1 MTAVTYHKSATKDVR
16 PFFEAASL
24 EQSLDDAQIRLFE
37 DQPFTDTTSFVVDDQ
52 EVPRLAIAVK
62 PNLSEQVLKEGPIK
76 RSKLALV
83 VTAFNPFLKRTEVV
97 SKVVLSGPAPDEV
110 ELGAE
115 ILERLGGGSNMT
127 VQVAL
132 CLVVELAQ
140 EPGKPFML
148 GHWLAKKSF
157 DLRPPKPAEDFGV
170 EPMDDAGWKA
180 MNLPAKTLYYV
191 EYYGHVNEP
200 ASKDMQIAKVW
211 VHEDVYKKLAADSN
225 KLARPVMAF
234 LAAEIPCQILM
245 ASFEDW
251 KDAEAPEPR
260 SPLSAFLKRINKAQ
274 PTSFTQLKE
283 LLSEPGQARLR
294 AILHVDQQTVRQVA
308 EA

>member
-1 MTAVTYHKSATKDVR
+1 MTAITYHKTATKDVR

-24 EQSLDDAQIRLFE
+24 EQSLDGAQIRLFE
-37 DQPFTDTTSFVVDDQ
+37 DQPFTETTSFVIEDQ
-52 EVPRLAIAVK
+52 EVGKLAVVVK
-62 PNLSEQVLKEGPIK
+62 PNVSDRVLQEGAIK
-76 RSKLALV
+76 RGKLALV
-83 VTAFNPFLKRTEVV
+83 VTAVNPFLKRTELVG
-97 SKVVLSGPAPDEV
+97 KFVLSGPAPEEV
-110 ELGAE
+110 PLGAE
-115 ILERLGGGSNMT
+115 VLERLGGGANMT
-127 VQVAL
+127 VDVAL
-132 CLVVELAQ
+132 CLVTELAK
-140 EPGKPFML
+140 EPGKPFMQ

-170 EPMDDAGWKA
+170 EPMNDEGWKA

-191 EYYGHVNEP
+191 QYHGHVNEP
-200 ASKDMQIAKVW
+200 ANKDLQIAKVW
-211 VHEDVYKKLAADSN
+211 IHEDVYKKLAADNN

-245 ASFEDW
+245 ASFDEW
-251 KDAEAPEPR
+251 KEAEAPEPR

-274 PTSFTQLKE
+274 PTTFAQLKQ

-294 AILHVDQQTVRQVA
+294 AILQADQQTVRQVA